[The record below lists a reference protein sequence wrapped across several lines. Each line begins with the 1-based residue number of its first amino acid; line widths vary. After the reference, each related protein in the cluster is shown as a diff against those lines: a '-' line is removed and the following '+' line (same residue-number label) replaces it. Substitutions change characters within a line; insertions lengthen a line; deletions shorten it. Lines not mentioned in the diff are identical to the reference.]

1 VEQEFGRFMLALSLF
16 GLGSNTG
23 REGGRKKEKGFCRF
37 CFLFENILKKKT
49 TLNKKTTVL
58 LIN

>member
-23 REGGRKKEKGFCRF
+23 REGGRKKDKGFCRF
-37 CFLFENILKKKT
+37 CFLFENILKKKKQ
-49 TLNKKTTVL
+49 L
-58 LIN
+58 

>member
-1 VEQEFGRFMLALSLF
+1 VEQEFGQFMLALSLF

-23 REGGRKKEKGFCRF
+23 REGRRKKEKGFCRF

-49 TLNKKTTVL
+49 KLNKKTTVL

>member
-1 VEQEFGRFMLALSLF
+1 VEQEFGQFMLALSLF

-37 CFLFENILKKKT
+37 CFLFENILKKK
-49 TLNKKTTVL
+49 NNFK
-58 LIN
+58 